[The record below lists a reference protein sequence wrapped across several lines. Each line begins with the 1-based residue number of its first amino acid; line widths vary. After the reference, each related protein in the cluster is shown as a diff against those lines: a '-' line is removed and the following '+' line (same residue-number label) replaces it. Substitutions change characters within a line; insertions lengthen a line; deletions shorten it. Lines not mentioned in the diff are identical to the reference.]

1 MNGVKVGVIGLLTL
15 DTPST
20 TAIDLGDLKIS

>member
-1 MNGVKVGVIGLLTL
+1 MNGVKVGIIGLLTL

-20 TAIDLGDLKIS
+20 TSADLEGLKIS